1 MEENLKKNTIW
12 NIIGTGINAFASL
25 IFMIIVT
32 RINDVNEAG
41 IFTFAFSLATLFNV
55 IGTYAGRIYQVTE
68 KKDIS
73 NNEFLVNRLIT
84 CLIMMIIAIGYVI
97 LKKYE
102 LNKIIIVVLLCI
114 WKMLEAFSD
123 VIYAF
128 LQKNDELYKV
138 GVTLT
143 IKNILGI
150 AVFLVVDLIT
160 KNLIIS
166 ILSFIIVYTLVMIF
180 YDFIQADMRK
190 QIKGRVEKKNVLDI
204 FVKGFPTFCVTFLN
218 IYIINASKYAI
229 DGLMADSYQAIFGII
244 VMPATLM
251 ILLAQFMVHP
261 FLNIINNYVEK
272 NDYKSVNKLLLK
284 ISACLFVIGVVAIV
298 FCYFIG
304 IYILEFVYGISLI
317 DYNLCLSIILV
328 GSIFSALT
336 SVIITILIAMR
347 YTVIQMII
355 YIVVTVCAY
364 ISSNIL
370 VQKFGVMGAS
380 VSYSLI
386 MITNCIIFYLTYLII
401 VKKTNSKN
409 FCNKNVD

>member
-251 ILLAQFMVHP
+251 ILLAQFMIHP

-272 NDYKSVNKLLLK
+272 NDYKSVNKLLIK

-298 FCYFIG
+298 FCYFLG

-347 YTVIQMII
+347 YTVIQMVI
-355 YIVVTVCAY
+355 YIAVTVCAY

>member
-84 CLIMMIIAIGYVI
+84 CLIMMVIAIGYVI

-166 ILSFIIVYTLVMIF
+166 ILSFIIVYILVMIF

>member
-244 VMPATLM
+244 VMPATLK

>member
-272 NDYKSVNKLLLK
+272 NDYKSVNKLLIK

-298 FCYFIG
+298 FCYFLG
-304 IYILEFVYGISLI
+304 IYILEFVYGIYLI

-355 YIVVTVCAY
+355 YIAVTVCAY